1 MSASGTSSFAN
12 AVAIVVGAAGG
23 IGRGVVIELEA
34 RGAAVVGV
42 DLDGAVERLPLDFAE
57 GRVTAV
63 RGDVRDD
70 ETLARALE
78 AADRLPGRL
87 GVLVYSALAE
97 ERGPLEDIS
106 RDGWQRTLDVLL
118 TGPWR
123 AGAAFVR
130 ALDGAPGAIVNVG
143 SVHARGTLPGFGP
156 YAAAKGGL
164 EALTRAAALEWGAL
178 GVRVN
183 AVAPGFVRVERN
195 EPIWS
200 DSERLRQ
207 IERAYPIG
215 RVGEPADVARVVA
228 FLASP
233 DAGFVNGICV
243 PVDGG
248 MLAGLPE
255 ASLR

>member
-1 MSASGTSSFAN
+1 MSAPGTSSLAN
-12 AVAIVVGAAGG
+12 VVAIVVGAAAG
-23 IGRGVVIELEA
+23 IGRGVVTELEA
-34 RGAAVVGV
+34 RGAVVVAVDV
-42 DLDGAVERLPLDFAE
+42 DGAVERLPLAD
-57 GRVTAV
+57 GHVTAV

-70 ETLARALE
+70 ATLARALH
-78 AADRLPGRL
+78 AAGRLPGRL

-106 RDGWQRTLDVLL
+106 REGWQRTLDVLL
-118 TGPWR
+118 TAPWR

-130 ALDGAPGAIVNVG
+130 ALDGAPGAIINVG
-143 SVHARGTLPGFGP
+143 SVHAHGTLPGFGA
-156 YAAAKGGL
+156 YAAAKSGL
-164 EALTRAAALEWGAL
+164 QALTRAAALEWGPR

-183 AVAPGFVRVERN
+183 GVSPGFVRVERN

-200 DSERLRQ
+200 DPERLRQ

-215 RVGEPADVARVVA
+215 RVAEPADVARVVA

-233 DAGFVNGICV
+233 DAGFVNGTCI

-248 MLAGLPE
+248 MLAALPE
-255 ASLR
+255 AYLR

>member
-1 MSASGTSSFAN
+1 
-12 AVAIVVGAAGG
+12 
-23 IGRGVVIELEA
+23 
-34 RGAAVVGV
+34 
-42 DLDGAVERLPLDFAE
+42 
-57 GRVTAV
+57 V
-63 RGDVRDD
+63 RGDVREDD
-70 ETLARALE
+70 TMARALE

-87 GVLVYSALAE
+87 AVLVYSALAE

-106 RDGWQRTLDVLL
+106 REGWQRTLDVLL
-118 TGPWR
+118 TAAWR
-123 AGAAFVR
+123 ASAAFVR

-143 SVHARGTLPGFGP
+143 SVHAHATLPGFGP

-164 EALTRAAALEWGAL
+164 QALTRAAALEWGPR

-183 AVAPGFVRVERN
+183 AVSPGFVRVARN

-200 DSERLRQ
+200 DAERLRR

-233 DAGFVNGICV
+233 DAGFVNGACV

-248 MLAGLPE
+248 MLAALPE
-255 ASLR
+255 AYLR

>member
-1 MSASGTSSFAN
+1 MSSPGTSSLAN
-12 AVAIVVGAAGG
+12 VVAIVVGAAAG

-34 RGAAVVGV
+34 RGAVVVAV
-42 DLDGAVERLPLDFAE
+42 DIDGAVERLPLDFAE
-57 GRVTAV
+57 GQVTAV
-63 RGDVRDD
+63 RGDVRD
-70 ETLARALE
+70 EATLARALQT
-78 AADRLPGRL
+78 AQRVPGRL

-118 TGPWR
+118 TAPWR

-130 ALDGAPGAIVNVG
+130 TLDGAPGAIVNVG
-143 SVHARGTLPGFGP
+143 SVHAHGTLPGFGP
-156 YAAAKGGL
+156 YAAAKAGL
-164 EALTRAAALEWGAL
+164 QALTRAAALEWGPR

-183 AVAPGFVRVERN
+183 GVSPGFVRVARN

-200 DSERLRQ
+200 DPERLHQ

-215 RVGEPADVARVVA
+215 RVGEPVDVARVVA
-228 FLASP
+228 FLASS
-233 DAGFVNGICV
+233 DAGFVNGTCI

-248 MLAGLPE
+248 MLAALPE
-255 ASLR
+255 GYVR